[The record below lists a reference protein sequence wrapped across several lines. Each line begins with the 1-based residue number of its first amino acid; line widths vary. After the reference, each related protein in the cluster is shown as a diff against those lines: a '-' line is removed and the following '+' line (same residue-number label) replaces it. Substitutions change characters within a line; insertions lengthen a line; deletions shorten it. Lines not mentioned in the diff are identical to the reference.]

1 VYFQLS
7 PWIIFFPGLMLAIAI
22 LGDQPR
28 RRRACATASTRA
40 SRGACEYAMPEPEIV
55 LSVRNLSTRFFT
67 RDGTGARVDGVSF
80 DLQRGE
86 TLCIVGE
93 SGCGKSVTGALDHAP
108 DPRRRGPIT
117 GGSVRIGDTEL
128 TTLSEGEM
136 RKIRGNRISM
146 IFQEPMTSLNPVLS
160 VGEQIAES
168 LRIHQKLE
176 PREAAARAAEMLHTV
191 RIADPQRRA
200 GEYPHQLSGG
210 MRQRVM
216 IAMALACNPA
226 VLIADEP
233 TTALDVTIQ
242 AQILDLILDLKER
255 LGTAVLLITHDL
267 GVVAETAQRA
277 IVMYAGRKVE
287 EADTQALFRNPA
299 HPYTRGLLRSIPRRN
314 ARGRRSNI
322 RGRLEEIAGIVPT
335 LREEIAGCPFAPRCA
350 HAVARCSH
358 DAPVLESVGE
368 RHLVACWEAGRIND
382 AGATDPLLSPGEGPG
397 MRVRP

>member
-1 VYFQLS
+1 MNVL
-7 PWIIFFPGLMLAIAI
+7 P
-22 LGDQPR
+22 D
-28 RRRACATASTRA
+28 
-40 SRGACEYAMPEPEIV
+40 PEVV

-67 RDGTGARVDGVSF
+67 RDGTVRAVEGLSF
-80 DLQRGE
+80 DVRRGE
-86 TLCIVGE
+86 TLGIVGE
-93 SGCGKSVTGALDHAP
+93 SGCGKSVTALSIMRLIP
-108 DPRRRGPIT
+108 EGEGRIVE
-117 GGSVRIGDTEL
+117 GSVRIGETEL
-128 TTLSEGEM
+128 TTLSEAEM

-146 IFQEPMTSLNPVLS
+146 VFQEPMSSLNPVLS

-168 LRIHQKLE
+168 LRIHQKLAS
-176 PREAAARAAEMLHTV
+176 RAAADRAIEMLDTV
-191 RIADPQRRA
+191 RIADPKRRA
-200 GEYPHQLSGG
+200 GEFPHQLSGG

-242 AQILDLILDLKER
+242 AQILDLILDLKEH

-287 EADTQALFRNPA
+287 EADTATLFRNPL
-299 HPYTRGLLRSIPRRN
+299 HPYTRGLLKSIPRRN

-322 RGRLEEIAGIVPT
+322 RGRLEEIAGMVPS

-350 HAVARCSH
+350 LAMPQCEAHGPGHRA
-358 DAPVLESVGE
+358 
-368 RHLVACWEAGRIND
+368 ACWVIGR
-382 AGATDPLLSPGEGPG
+382 
-397 MRVRP
+397 